1 MTNVLHDG
9 GDPLR
14 ASDVVAGLTPPE
26 RCAHVETLARIEP
39 TYGSAQARTF
49 AREQAQAIEHVRSL
63 RAAGKLVEAKEAAEA
78 VVREA
83 DALGDPAVR
92 ASALVALGQTLSML
106 REPRPAEKVLREGV
120 WAAEA
125 SGHVEAAADG
135 WIELIN
141 VVGILSERYDE
152 GRQAAERG
160 AAAVHRLG
168 SPTHAMQLAG
178 NRAVVASLAGDY
190 EGALKDQREVLQQA
204 IELHGP
210 RDTQVARVHMNI
222 AAALNHLGRLD
233 EALEHALTGLEIQ
246 RVAHP
251 GPHPATCQML
261 NSVGVLE
268 LQLGRFEDAREHLDL
283 GIAIAGETLPEGNA
297 TTATL
302 EATRAHLYL
311 RDGDFAAAEAGMR
324 RTIEIYERVNGR
336 EHPDVAL
343 ATHNLASVI
352 DKAGDK
358 QRAIETYRQALEL
371 RLATVGPD
379 HPGTAGTLHNLGLTL
394 FDSGVDVK
402 EGIELLERAKAI
414 RDAQK
419 VDPYKRATTRFML
432 ARAYLDQ
439 GRREEAFRHAEEAR
453 EFLALV
459 APLHADVAEHIDAW
473 LAKYRD
479 GEGPPPASP

>member
-1 MTNVLHDG
+1 
-9 GDPLR
+9 
-14 ASDVVAGLTPPE
+14 
-26 RCAHVETLARIEP
+26 
-39 TYGSAQARTF
+39 
-49 AREQAQAIEHVRSL
+49 
-63 RAAGKLVEAKEAAEA
+63 
-78 VVREA
+78 
-83 DALGDPAVR
+83 
-92 ASALVALGQTLSML
+92 
-106 REPRPAEKVLREGV
+106 
-120 WAAEA
+120 
-125 SGHVEAAADG
+125 
-135 WIELIN
+135 
-141 VVGILSERYDE
+141 
-152 GRQAAERG
+152 
-160 AAAVHRLG
+160 
-168 SPTHAMQLAG
+168 
-178 NRAVVASLAGDY
+178 
-190 EGALKDQREVLQQA
+190 
-204 IELHGP
+204 
-210 RDTQVARVHMNI
+210 
-222 AAALNHLGRLD
+222 
-233 EALEHALTGLEIQ
+233 
-246 RVAHP
+246 
-251 GPHPATCQML
+251 ML